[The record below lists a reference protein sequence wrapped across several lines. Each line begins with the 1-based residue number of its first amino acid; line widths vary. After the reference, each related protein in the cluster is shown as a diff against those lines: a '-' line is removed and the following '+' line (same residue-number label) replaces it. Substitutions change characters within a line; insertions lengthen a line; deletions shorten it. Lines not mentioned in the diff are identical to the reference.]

1 MQSLGKTINQG
12 ILMSGYLRSVTA
24 SVLVSAI
31 LSLAFASSSAHANTL
46 VRVATTYGDFT
57 VELFDD
63 ATPLTVQNFLAYV
76 DRGDFSGSVFHRSVE
91 NFVLQA
97 GAYRWLGDCDFTGA
111 LPGVN
116 CSAQFIT
123 QQAPVVNEPGVSNT
137 VATLAMAK
145 RDGEPDSATSQWFIN
160 LADNSENLD
169 SQNGGFTAFG
179 KVLGD
184 GLGVANAINDL
195 PVYTIGGEAQSI
207 PLRDSAGGAPV
218 TANLVLLN
226 IHRVQRFSTALHV
239 FEYETGILST
249 HVNTGEFGLMSLL
262 LRLVENAEQT
272 VFEVDPRSMV
282 ALAVDPEGIAVFD
295 AGDQRLRIPRV
306 EINDNGTVSVLNNVV
321 LPLIDEARL
330 RFALESYE

>member
-12 ILMSGYLRSVTA
+12 VQMLGYVRSITVRVVVT
-24 SVLVSAI
+24 AI
-31 LSLAFASSSAHANTL
+31 LSLAFASTSIHANTL

-57 VELFDD
+57 VELFND
-63 ATPLTVQNFLAYV
+63 ATPQTVQNFLAYV

-97 GAYRWLGDCDFTGA
+97 GAYRWLGDCGFTGA
-111 LPGVN
+111 VPGVN

-123 QQAPVVNEPGVSNT
+123 QQAPVVNEPGVSNI
-137 VATLAMAK
+137 AGTLAMAK
-145 RDGEPDSATSQWFIN
+145 RDGDPDSATSQWFIN

-169 SQNGGFTAFG
+169 NQNGGFTAFG

-184 GLGVANAINDL
+184 GLSVANAINDL

-207 PLRDSAGGAPV
+207 PLRDSVGGAPV

-226 IHRVQRFSTALHV
+226 IHRVHRFSTALHV
-239 FEYETGILST
+239 FEYQTGILST
-249 HVNTGEFGLMSLL
+249 HVNAGDFGLMSLL
-262 LRLVENAEQT
+262 LRLVENAGQI

-282 ALAVDPEGIAVFD
+282 ALAVDPEGIAVFNS
-295 AGDQRLRIPRV
+295 GDQRLRIPRIEV
-306 EINDNGTVSVLNNVV
+306 NDNGTVSVLNNVV
-321 LPLIDEARL
+321 LRLIDEARL
-330 RFALESYE
+330 RFVLEAYE